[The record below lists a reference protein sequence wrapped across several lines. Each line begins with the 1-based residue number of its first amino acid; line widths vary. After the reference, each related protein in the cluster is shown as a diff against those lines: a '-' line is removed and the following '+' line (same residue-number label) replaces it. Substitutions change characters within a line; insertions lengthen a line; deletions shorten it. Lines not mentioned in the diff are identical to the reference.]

1 MTVALCPGS
10 FDPPTRG
17 HIDLLG
23 RAVGLFS
30 RVVVAVVVN
39 PSKTP
44 LFDLA
49 ERTEFFRAE
58 LGDTVEVV
66 AFEGLLVD
74 EVRRLGA
81 DVIIKGIRDTADWDY
96 EVKMAHMNR
105 HLSTIDTVF
114 LATAPEYSF
123 VSSSLVKEVWRLGGD
138 VSALVPDSVQA
149 ALHGKEP
156 A

>member
-10 FDPPTRG
+10 FDPPHRG
-17 HIDLLG
+17 HIDLLA
-23 RAVGLFS
+23 RATRLFS
-30 RVVVAVVVN
+30 RVVVAVVEN
-39 PSKTP
+39 PSKNP
-44 LFDLA
+44 LFDLD
-49 ERTEFFRAE
+49 ERTRFFRAE

-66 AFEGLLVD
+66 AFRGLLVD
-74 EVRRLGA
+74 EARRLGA

-105 HLSTIDTVF
+105 HLSGIDSIY
-114 LATAPEYSF
+114 LPTAPEYAF

-149 ALHGKEP
+149 ALQGKEP